1 MGLGALLA
9 VHWALRLARSA
20 RSAQRGTWL
29 GYTLGSIGAALIV
42 WLIWLGRRKRD
53 YGSNAGTVQGWTSA
67 HVYLGTAL
75 IIIAT
80 LHTGFQFGWNL
91 HTLAYTLMM
100 IVILSGFFGI
110 WAYARYPSLM
120 TENTGGKSRPELYTE
135 ISELDRQLQRI
146 AEKGGPEVA
155 TAVASALERT
165 VVGGSW
171 LAQLRGEDL
180 SEVQLPGKGRV
191 SNAGMNAIVDFVIEH
206 LGASR
211 DGAQGEALRELSTL
225 LGNRA
230 RLLARVRRDVQLV
243 GLLRAW
249 LFVHVPVAFACL
261 AALTAHIVSVFIY
274 W

>member
-1 MGLGALLA
+1 
-9 VHWALRLARSA
+9 
-20 RSAQRGTWL
+20 
-29 GYTLGSIGAALIV
+29 
-42 WLIWLGRRKRD
+42 
-53 YGSNAGTVQGWTSA
+53 
-67 HVYLGTAL
+67 
-75 IIIAT
+75 
-80 LHTGFQFGWNL
+80 HTGFQFGWNL

>member
-1 MGLGALLA
+1 M
-9 VHWALRLARSA
+9 
-20 RSAQRGTWL
+20 
-29 GYTLGSIGAALIV
+29 
-42 WLIWLGRRKRD
+42 
-53 YGSNAGTVQGWTSA
+53 QGWTSA

-155 TAVASALERT
+155 TAVASAL
-165 VVGGSW
+165 S
-171 LAQLRGEDL
+171 A
-180 SEVQLPGKGRV
+180 P
-191 SNAGMNAIVDFVIEH
+191 
-206 LGASR
+206 
-211 DGAQGEALRELSTL
+211 
-225 LGNRA
+225 
-230 RLLARVRRDVQLV
+230 
-243 GLLRAW
+243 
-249 LFVHVPVAFACL
+249 
-261 AALTAHIVSVFIY
+261 
-274 W
+274 